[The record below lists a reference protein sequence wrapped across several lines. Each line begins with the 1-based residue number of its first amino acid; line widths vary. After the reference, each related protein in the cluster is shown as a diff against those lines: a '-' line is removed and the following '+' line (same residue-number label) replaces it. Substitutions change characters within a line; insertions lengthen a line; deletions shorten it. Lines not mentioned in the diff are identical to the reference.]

1 MALENGFY
9 ANTEKLHDL
18 QAEVT
23 EEARVAQRLLEELK
37 RAYRLSE
44 AIGDHRLNKPMQ
56 NMEKIARYCDRKR
69 HYVDEMCS
77 ELEQLSLNIGTVIE
91 ESSETALRLFRNI
104 DILTDL

>member
-1 MALENGFY
+1 MENGFY

-23 EEARVAQRLLEELK
+23 EETRVAQRLLEELK

-56 NMEKIARYCDRKR
+56 NMEKIARYW
-69 HYVDEMCS
+69 CS